1 MFKKKN
7 SLTIKDKKNI
17 SLTFNILLLLQGSNT
32 HKVRTMF
39 ALKII
44 ISIFVKISLILDLH
58 LRQFYIVRIFVN
70 TVARPVSQQL
80 PTLPQHLIST
90 PVFGGV
96 RVARSF
102 LYNVCSSL
110 FILFHFLI
118 VLSVLLFNI
127 SEYPSSNSS

>member
-44 ISIFVKISLILDLH
+44 ISIFVKLLMDLVFH
-58 LRQFYIVRIFVN
+58 LRQLFIVRIFVKRAAGL
-70 TVARPVSQQL
+70 TVITIMSMSYLLVLKSKRPDLTVNL
-80 PTLPQHLIST
+80 
-90 PVFGGV
+90 
-96 RVARSF
+96 
-102 LYNVCSSL
+102 C
-110 FILFHFLI
+110 
-118 VLSVLLFNI
+118 
-127 SEYPSSNSS
+127 